1 MKFIVSGR
9 RPLKG
14 EVKLAGAKNAATK
27 LLVASMLAEET
38 SIFENFPLIGDTAI
52 TSELCE
58 ELGAEIL
65 KDGNTVSIKTSDIK
79 TTEVRSLTRRNR
91 LPILALGPL
100 LARAGEAEVP
110 VLGGDKIGARPVDI
124 HLEALK
130 CLGVELTITEKS
142 YKARAPKGLRGA
154 EITLRFPSVGA
165 TENILLSSVLAA
177 GRTVIKNAAFEP
189 EIIDLIK
196 FLQKMGG
203 IIELGA
209 NRTIYIEG
217 VARLRGAR
225 HRIMPDRNEAVSFA
239 VLAVATDGDIFVKD
253 AVQEHLITF
262 LNTLRRIGG
271 DYEVRDGGI
280 RFWRA
285 ADLKST
291 RIETGT
297 HPGFMTDWQQPLAIL
312 LTQAKGVSE
321 IHETI
326 YEDRFGYVKDLNLMG
341 AKIIVSKECFG
352 EECRFSGKFPHSA
365 EVAGPT
371 VLRGISLEVP
381 DLRAGMAHLT
391 AALIAEGE
399 SEISGIEEIDRGY
412 ERIHERLKYLGAD
425 IKRTNRN

>member
-1 MKFIVSGR
+1 MKFIVSGK

-14 EVKLAGAKNAATK
+14 EIKLSGAKNAATK
-27 LLVASMLAEET
+27 LLVASMLTEET
-38 SIFENFPLIGDTAI
+38 SIFENFPAIGDTAI

-65 KDGNTVSIKTSDIK
+65 KDGNTVSVRTPTIK

-130 CLGVELTITEKS
+130 KLGVEISVSENS
-142 YKARAPKGLRGA
+142 YKARAPKGLQGA
-154 EITLRFPSVGA
+154 EIALRFPSVGA
-165 TENILLSSVLAA
+165 TENALLSSVLAS
-177 GRTVIKNAAFEP
+177 GRTVIKNAALEP
-189 EIIDLIK
+189 EVIDLIK

-209 NRTIYIEG
+209 SRTIYIEG
-217 VARLRGAR
+217 VPRLRGAR

-239 VLAVATDGDIFVKD
+239 VLAIATSGDVFVKD
-253 AVQEHLITF
+253 ALQEHLITF

-271 DYEVRDGGI
+271 DYEVLDGGI

-285 ADLKST
+285 GNLKST

-297 HPGFMTDWQQPLAIL
+297 HPGFMTDWQQPIAIL
-312 LTQAKGVSE
+312 LTQAEGRSE

-326 YEDRFGYVKDLNLMG
+326 YEDRFGYTKDLNLMG
-341 AKIIVSKECFG
+341 AQIIVSKECLG
-352 EECRFSGKFPHSA
+352 EKCRFSEKFPHSA
-365 EVAGPT
+365 KITGPT
-371 VLRGISLEVP
+371 VLRGARLEVP

-399 SEISGIEEIDRGY
+399 SEISGVEEIDRGY
-412 ERIHERLKYLGAD
+412 ERIDERLRYLGAD
-425 IKRTNRN
+425 IKRVE